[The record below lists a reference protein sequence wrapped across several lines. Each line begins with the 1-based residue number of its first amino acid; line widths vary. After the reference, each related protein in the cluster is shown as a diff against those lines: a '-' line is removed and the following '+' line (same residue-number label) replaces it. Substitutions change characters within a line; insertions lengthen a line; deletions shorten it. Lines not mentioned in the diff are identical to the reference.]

1 MTQINQD
8 SIDSI
13 LILACHS
20 TNNID
25 SNAQTCYNEVF
36 LNFRRFIRR
45 RWLINQNLHL
55 FCQDKHYYL
64 SKDEGMI

>member
-25 SNAQTCYNEVF
+25 SNAQTFCNEVF

-45 RWLINQNLHL
+45 RLLINQNIYL

-64 SKDEGMI
+64 SKDGGMI